1 MVKVLEKYKNYLS
14 LRQFVE
20 NIHTKNEKV
29 MASTN
34 IDWDIVIEPKGSL
47 LRLNIKEI
55 WQYRDLLEMYIKR
68 DIVTFYKQTILGPI
82 WFFIQPIFTTIIFM
96 FVFGGL
102 AGISTDGIPQALF
115 YLSGITLWNY
125 FSESLTKTSDT
136 FFTNQAIFGKVYFP
150 RLIAPLSVTISGLIK
165 MFIQF
170 GVFVIVYIY
179 FAVKGT
185 QVTPNVYALLLPLLI
200 IILAGLSLG
209 FGIIIS
215 SMTTKYRDLK
225 FLIAF
230 AVQLWMYAT
239 PIIYPLSVMEGSY
252 KKYMWLIQA
261 NPVTAVMETF
271 KYGFLGQGTFSW
283 LSLAYSG
290 LFAIVILFIGL
301 IIFNRVEKSFMDVV

>member
-1 MVKVLEKYKNYLS
+1 M
-14 LRQFVE
+14 Q
-20 NIHTKNEKV
+20 T
-29 MASTN
+29 T
-34 IDWDIVIEPKGSL
+34 DDTWDLIIEPRGSL
-47 LRLNIKEI
+47 FRLNLKEL

-82 WFFIQPIFTTIIFM
+82 WFFIQPVFTTIVYV

-102 AGISTDGIPQALF
+102 AGISTDGIPQPLF
-115 YLSGITLWNY
+115 YLSGICLWNY

-136 FFTNQAIFGKVYFP
+136 FLTNQAIFGKVYFP
-150 RLIAPLSVTISGLIK
+150 RLIAPLSVTITGLIK
-165 MFIQF
+165 MLIQLILFIA
-170 GVFVIVYIY
+170 VYIY
-179 FAVKGT
+179 FLINGADII
-185 QVTPNVYALLLPLLI
+185 PNIYALLFPILI
-200 IILAGLSLG
+200 LILAGLGLG

-239 PIIYPLSVMEGSY
+239 PVIYPLSVMQGQYS
-252 KKYMWLIQA
+252 KYMWLIQA

-283 LSLAYSG
+283 FALGYSF
-290 LFAIVILFIGL
+290 LFMLIVLFTGIF
-301 IIFNRVEKSFMDVV
+301 IFNRVERSFMDVI

>member
-1 MVKVLEKYKNYLS
+1 MNS
-14 LRQFVE
+14 QE
-20 NIHTKNEKV
+20 NWT
-29 MASTN
+29 
-34 IDWDIVIEPKGSL
+34 VIIKPKGKLFSL
-47 LRLNIKEI
+47 NFQEI

-68 DIVTFYKQTILGPI
+68 DIVTFYKQTILGPM

-125 FSESLTKTSDT
+125 FSDSFTKTADT

-170 GVFVIVYIY
+170 GLFAIVYIY
-179 FAVKGT
+179 FVIQGSHI
-185 QVTPNVYALLLPLLI
+185 VPNLYALLFPLLI
-200 IILAGLSLG
+200 LILAGLSLG

-230 AVQLWMYAT
+230 AIQLWMYAT
-239 PIIYPLSVMEGSY
+239 PVIYPLSVMEGNFSRY
-252 KKYMWLIQA
+252 KWMIQA
-261 NPVTAVMETF
+261 NPLTAVMETF
-271 KYGFLGQGTFSW
+271 KYGFLGQGTFTW
-283 LSLAYSG
+283 FALGYSA
-290 LFAIVILFIGL
+290 LFTVVILILGI
-301 IIFNRVEKSFMDVV
+301 IIFNKVERSFMDII